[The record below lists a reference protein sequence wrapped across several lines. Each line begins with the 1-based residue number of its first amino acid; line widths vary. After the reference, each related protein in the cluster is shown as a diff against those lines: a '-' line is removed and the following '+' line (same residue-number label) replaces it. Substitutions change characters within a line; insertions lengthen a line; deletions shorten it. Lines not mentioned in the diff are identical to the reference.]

1 MASAKIDIFLIFA
14 VSVMKNHVILTIL
27 SVLFA
32 TTALMAQEQ
41 PDSVA
46 RSRHDIFTTMPG
58 NVVVNQPES
67 VERKFEEYFQVDQ
80 ASGQIKRFEDENAAA
95 KSGQFR
101 IRIYSNSAQN
111 SRNEST
117 QALSRFQRA
126 FPDIPAVRTFTSP
139 FYKVTV
145 GNYATRAEAQKALN
159 EIKGSFPAAYIV
171 RGN

>member
-1 MASAKIDIFLIFA
+1 
-14 VSVMKNHVILTIL
+14 MKNYVILTIL
-27 SVLFA
+27 LAVFA
-32 TTALMAQEQ
+32 SSHVRAQEQ
-41 PDSVA
+41 TDSLAGSSHAVF
-46 RSRHDIFTTMPG
+46 RSMPS
-58 NVVVNQPES
+58 NVKVNQPES
-67 VERKFEEYFQVDQ
+67 VARKFEEYFQVDQ
-80 ASGQIKRFEDENAAA
+80 TSGQIKRFEDESAAV

-111 SRNEST
+111 SRGEST

-159 EIKGSFPAAYIV
+159 EIKGTFPSAYIV

>member
-1 MASAKIDIFLIFA
+1 
-14 VSVMKNHVILTIL
+14 MKNRILLAFL
-27 SVLFA
+27 SVFL
-32 TTALMAQEQ
+32 TSSALMAQEQ

-46 RSRHDIFTTMPG
+46 RDRHEIFASMPE
-58 NVVVNQPES
+58 NVSISQPES
-67 VERKFEEYFQVDQ
+67 VERKFKEYFQVDQ
-80 ASGQIKRFEDENAAA
+80 ASGQIRRFEDENVTT

-117 QALSRFQRA
+117 QALARFQRT
-126 FPDIPAVRTFTSP
+126 FPDMPAVRTFTSP

-145 GNYATRAEAQKALN
+145 GNFATRAEAQKALN